1 MKNKFFLL
9 LIPSTLLIIAL
20 SWSGCKNQNRE
31 ETLNKYTGS
40 QSCRSCH
47 EEFYELWSNS
57 HHGKAMQPITASFL
71 KTGIPP
77 MEQDI
82 LIEGKK
88 YRMIIEDTTLICL
101 ETDSNRLNKYAA
113 TWALGGK
120 NVYYFLTPIS
130 KGRLQTLPLAYDLN
144 DSTWYDNPK
153 SAIRHFANGIPD
165 EAVSWKDFLYTFNT
179 TCYSCHVSQLT
190 TNFDMNTLTYNTLW
204 KESGINCETC
214 HGPSGEHIRV
224 CEKAGEGIIPEDL
237 KLIITSTFTHDQ
249 HNSSCASCH
258 AKMRPL
264 TSSYPPGETFF
275 DHFDLITLENPD
287 FYPDGRDLGE
297 NYTHAT
303 WMQSECVQSGQLDCI
318 HCHTSSGR
326 YRFHG
331 TVAEGNQA
339 CLPCH
344 KENVNN
350 PEAHTYHP
358 ADTDGSRC
366 INCHMPK
373 TKFGRM
379 VRSDHSMRPPMPSAT
394 IEFESPNACN
404 ICHDDMSPEWANKF
418 VKEWRDRDY
427 QAPVLYN
434 ARLIKSAREAN
445 WSNLDKMLEVLDS
458 NRMDAIFTTS
468 LIRLLAGCESEEK
481 WPSIEKKL
489 DHKSPLVRSAA
500 ANVMIS
506 NPRSEPIKKLINAAK
521 DKYRVVRLAA
531 ASSLSAVP
539 IYNFTSEEKQIVENV
554 LEEYKNSLVTR
565 PDDWSSHY
573 NLGNFYHYQ
582 GQLNKAIYSYKT
594 ANKLYDQA
602 LEPLI
607 NSSIVYSQLND
618 PANAER
624 SLQQAL
630 EIDPESEAAN
640 LNMGLLSAE
649 TGKSDMAIEYLEKVL
664 EINPESAVS
673 AYNLSILTAKENPDK
688 AIEYSR
694 QAYKSDPENS
704 KYGYTYAFFLNQK
717 GKTKQATGELIMILK
732 KDPGYI
738 DAIFLLGNIYEESG
752 YKQKAVSLYK
762 ESMKLGS
769 VPAQIKIQLNNKL
782 NSLEQSSDP
791 IK

>member
-1 MKNKFFLL
+1 MNKFFFLL
-9 LIPSTLLIIAL
+9 CSLTILIILL
-20 SWSGCKNQNRE
+20 SYPGCKNQKPEKTPNE
-31 ETLNKYTGS
+31 YTGS

-47 EEFYELWSNS
+47 EEFYELWANS
-57 HHGKAMQPITASFL
+57 YHGLAMQPITAAFL
-71 KTGIPP
+71 ETGVPP
-77 MEQDI
+77 MKQDI
-82 LIEGKK
+82 LIEGKN
-88 YRMIIEDTTLICL
+88 YRIIIEDTTLICL
-101 ETDSNRLNKYAA
+101 ETDGNHVNKYIA

-120 NVYYFLTPIS
+120 NIYYFLTPIT

-144 DSTWYDNPK
+144 DSIWYDNPK
-153 SAIRHFANGIPD
+153 SAIRHFTNDIPD

-179 TCYSCHVSQLT
+179 TCYSCHVSQLA
-190 TNFDMNTLTYNTLW
+190 TNFDLNTLTYNTLW

-214 HGPSGEHIRV
+214 HGPCAEHIRV
-224 CEKAGEGIIPEDL
+224 CEKAGEGNIPEDL
-237 KLIITSTFTHDQ
+237 KIIITRTFTHDQ
-249 HNSSCASCH
+249 HNSSCVSCH

-297 NYTHAT
+297 NYTFTT
-303 WMQSECVQSGQLDCI
+303 WKQSECTQSDQLDCI

-331 TVAEGNQA
+331 TVTEGNRA

-344 KENVNN
+344 KENVSN
-350 PEAHTYHP
+350 PETHTFHP
-358 ADTDGSRC
+358 SDSEGNRC

-379 VRSDHSMRPPMPSAT
+379 IRSDHSMRPPMPSAT

-404 ICHDDMSPEWANKF
+404 ICHVNMSAEWADKF
-418 VKEWRDRDY
+418 VRKWRNHDY

-434 ARLIKSAREAN
+434 ARLIKAAREN
-445 WSNLDKMLEVLDS
+445 DWSKLDNMLEAIDS
-458 NRMDAIFTTS
+458 SRMDAIFTTS
-468 LIRLLAGCESEEK
+468 LIRLLAGCESEKK
-481 WPSIEKKL
+481 WSSIEKQL
-489 DHKSPLVRSAA
+489 NHKSPLVRSAA
-500 ANVMIS
+500 ANAMIS
-506 NPRSEPIKKLINAAK
+506 NPRSEPIEKLLKTAK

-539 IYNFTSEEKQIVENV
+539 INEFSSEEKQIVNNV

-565 PDDWSSHY
+565 PDNWSSHY

-582 GQLNKAIYSYKT
+582 GQLNKAILSYKT
-594 ANKLYDQA
+594 ATKLYDQA

-630 EIDPESEAAN
+630 IINPESEAAN

-649 TGKSDMAIEYLEKVL
+649 TGKSDKAIEYLEKVL

-673 AYNLSILTAKENPDK
+673 AYNLSILVFKENPDK
-688 AIEYSR
+688 AIEYSQ
-694 QAYKSDPENS
+694 QAYKSKPDNQ
-704 KYGYTYAFFLNQK
+704 KYGYTYAFFLNQN
-717 GKTKQATGELIMILK
+717 GLTKQATGELKIILK
-732 KDPGYI
+732 NDPDYV
-738 DAIFLLGNIYEESG
+738 DAIFLLGNIYEKSG
-752 YKQKAVSLYK
+752 DKQKAISLYK
-762 ESMKLGS
+762 ESMKIGTLP
-769 VPAQIKIQLNNKL
+769 VQVKIQLNNK
-782 NSLEQSSDP
+782 SSDLEQ
-791 IK
+791 

>member
-1 MKNKFFLL
+1 LL
-9 LIPSTLLIIAL
+9 LIPLTILIIVL

-31 ETLNKYTGS
+31 ESLNEYTGS

-47 EEFYELWSNS
+47 EKFYQLWSNS

-71 KTGIPP
+71 KTEIPS

-88 YRMIIEDTTLICL
+88 YRMIIEDTTLVCL
-101 ETDSNRLNKYAA
+101 EKDGDQLTRFTA

-120 NVYYFLTPIS
+120 NVYYFLTPIT

-144 DSTWYDNPK
+144 DSAWYDNPK
-153 SAIRHFANGIPD
+153 SAIRHFTNDIPD

-190 TNFDMNTLTYNTLW
+190 TNFNMNTLTYNTLW
-204 KESGINCETC
+204 NEAGINCETC
-214 HGPSGEHIRV
+214 HGPCGEHIRV
-224 CEKAGEGIIPEDL
+224 CEEAGEGVIPEDL
-237 KLIITSTFTHDQ
+237 KIIITRTFTHDQ
-249 HNSSCASCH
+249 HNSSCSSCH

-297 NYTHAT
+297 NYTYTT
-303 WMQSECVQSGQLDCI
+303 WMQSECVQSDQLDCI

-326 YRFHG
+326 YRYHG

-339 CLPCH
+339 CMPCH
-344 KENVNN
+344 KENVSY
-350 PEAHTYHP
+350 PEAHTHHP
-358 ADTDGSRC
+358 ADSEGSRC

-373 TKFGRM
+373 TKFGGM

-394 IEFESPNACN
+394 IEFESPNACTL
-404 ICHDDMSPEWANKF
+404 CHDDMSPEWADKF
-418 VKEWRDRDY
+418 VREWREHDY

-434 ARLIKSAREAN
+434 ANLINAAREN
-445 WSNLDKMLEVLDS
+445 DWSDLDKMLEALDS
-458 NRMDAIFTTS
+458 NRMDAVFTTS
-468 LIRLLAGCESEEK
+468 LIRLLAGCESEKK
-481 WPSIEKKL
+481 WSSIEKKL
-489 DHKSPLVRSAA
+489 HHKSPLVRSTA
-500 ANVMIS
+500 ANAMIS
-506 NPRSEPIKKLINAAK
+506 NLRSDVIKKLLKAAK
-521 DKYRVVRLAA
+521 DKYRIVRLAA

-539 IYNFTSEEKQIVENV
+539 INQFTTEEQQIVNNV
-554 LEEYKNSLVTR
+554 LEEYRNSLITR
-565 PDDWSSHY
+565 SDNWSSHY

-582 GQLNKAIYSYKT
+582 GQLNKAILSYET
-594 ANKLYDQA
+594 ASQLYDQA

-630 EIDPESEAAN
+630 EIDPENEAAN

-649 TGKSDMAIEYLEKVL
+649 TGKTDMAIKYLRKVL

-673 AYNLSILTAKENPDK
+673 AYNLSILVSKENPDK

-694 QAYKSDPENS
+694 QAYKSYPDNL
-704 KYGYTYAFFLNQK
+704 KYGYTYAFFLNQNRQ
-717 GKTKQATGELIMILK
+717 TKQATGELKLILK
-732 KDPGYI
+732 KNPGYV

-752 YKQKAVSLYK
+752 DKQKAVSLYK
-762 ESMKLGS
+762 ESIKLES
-769 VPAQIKIQLNNKL
+769 VPDQVKIQLNNKL
-782 NSLEQSSDP
+782 YSLEQ
-791 IK
+791 